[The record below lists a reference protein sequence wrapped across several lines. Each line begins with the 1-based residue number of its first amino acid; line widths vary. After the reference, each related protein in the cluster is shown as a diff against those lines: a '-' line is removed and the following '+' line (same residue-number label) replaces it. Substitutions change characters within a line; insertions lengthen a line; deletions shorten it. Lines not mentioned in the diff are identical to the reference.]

1 MNKGLFMDRD
11 GVINIDYGYVHK
23 TKDFEFI
30 DGVFEFTL
38 EAIKK
43 KYLIFIITN
52 QAGIGRGFY
61 SINDFNKLT
70 DWMNK
75 KFLDNGVL
83 INKVYFSP
91 YHPIEGKGDY
101 RKDHISRKPRPG
113 MIEQAKKEFDIDLSK
128 SVLIGDKLTD
138 IEAGD
143 NAGIPTKILLT
154 ERNKVNIN
162 SDLDYTSVDS
172 LYHAKK
178 YL

>member
-23 TKDFEFI
+23 TEDFKFI
-30 DGVFEFTL
+30 DGIFEFTL

-43 KYLIFIITN
+43 NYLIFIITN

-61 SINDFNKLT
+61 NTNDFNKVT

-83 INKVYFSP
+83 IQKVYFSP
-91 YHPIEGKGDY
+91 YHPIYGKGSY
-101 RKDHISRKPRPG
+101 KKDHISRKPRTG

-138 IEAGD
+138 IEAGN
-143 NAGIPTKILLT
+143 NAGIPTKILFT
-154 ERNKVNIN
+154 ETYKVNN
-162 SDLDYTSVDS
+162 YSELDYTSVDS
-172 LYHAKK
+172 LYDAKK